1 MRNKMITLC
10 PTSYELS
17 KKMPN
22 FSAWV
27 RQMVLEN
34 GQKTGKDQEGSS
46 NVSTAHVELMS
57 WLTGKS
63 LQTELTH
70 GLDTVLYATM
80 TLFGGLVND

>member
-27 RQMVLEN
+27 RKMVLEN
-34 GQKTGKDQEGSS
+34 GQKTGMTKENRIMFHRVCGSD
-46 NVSTAHVELMS
+46 VEAR
-57 WLTGKS
+57 WEHFTDG
-63 LQTELTH
+63 T
-70 GLDTVLYATM
+70 YAW
-80 TLFGGLVND
+80 FGYCETCDIDVTWRPRQ

>member
-34 GQKTGKDQEGSS
+34 GQKTGRTKEDREMFHRTCGTDVLANWKQFTDGS
-46 NVSTAHVELMS
+46 
-57 WLTGKS
+57 
-63 LQTELTH
+63 
-70 GLDTVLYATM
+70 YAWV
-80 TLFGGLVND
+80 GYCSVCDDDIVWRPRQ